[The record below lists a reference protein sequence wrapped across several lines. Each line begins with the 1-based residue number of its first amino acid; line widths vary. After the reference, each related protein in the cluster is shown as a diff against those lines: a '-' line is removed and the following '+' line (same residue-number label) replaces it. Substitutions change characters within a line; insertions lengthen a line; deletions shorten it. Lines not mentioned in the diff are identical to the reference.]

1 MPPQRNSSIE
11 ERKKYRHSKTTCPD
25 RCHLQKDYATKTSP
39 QAVYESRI
47 TLRNNSKV
55 GRLERYETYV
65 QGHRVLY
72 GTLAKKK
79 GEVRFRKYVGALLKK
94 QASFQKYRTWRR
106 KCFNNSER
114 CSF

>member
-11 ERKKYRHSKTTCPD
+11 ERKKYRRSKTTCPD

-65 QGHRVLY
+65 QKHRVLY

-94 QASFQKYRTWRR
+94 TSQFSNVSYLAPKVF
-106 KCFNNSER
+106 
-114 CSF
+114 